1 MLLYQTV
8 SLCYFVGIY
17 KQFCIDTSG
26 CVVGELSLVLVVSS
40 KAHARLISVDAS
52 DALQMP
58 GVVDFISHKD
68 VPGENCFG
76 SIVPDQTIF
85 AVDKVSCVTTYGT
98 RCNN

>member
-1 MLLYQTV
+1 M
-8 SLCYFVGIY
+8 SLGIVD
-17 KQFCIDTSG
+17 ISV
-26 CVVGELSLVLVVSS
+26 CVVGELSLALVISS

-68 VPGENCFG
+68 VLGENCFG

-85 AVDKVSCVTTYGT
+85 AVDKV
-98 RCNN
+98 

>member
-1 MLLYQTV
+1 MVCKNSYWLVITLCKHV
-8 SLCYFVGIY
+8 SFIANVGG
-17 KQFCIDTSG
+17 CIDIDTYG
-26 CVVGELSLVLVVSS
+26 CVVGELSLALVVSS
-40 KAHARLISVDAS
+40 KAHAQLIKVDAS

-85 AVDKVSCVTTYGT
+85 AVDKV
-98 RCNN
+98 

>member
-1 MLLYQTV
+1 MA
-8 SLCYFVGIY
+8 FVI
-17 KQFCIDTSG
+17 
-26 CVVGELSLVLVVSS
+26 SS

-76 SIVPDQTIF
+76 FGAQDQQVF
-85 AVDKVSCVTTYGT
+85 AVDKVCSVIWSGYLIMCPNIMWIRIYRGQSWTPVHTGCMYFIQF
-98 RCNN
+98 NI